1 MCSLFVHRRLAAV
14 LASALA
20 VAALPAAAKSAVDA
34 GRAEF
39 ALRWSSADGGP
50 PSAAD
55 ALRRLGRKPQG
66 KEKTFNVRYFDIAT
80 PADAPSGATALLRQR
95 RTQKKTQ
102 LTYKLRSTAPL
113 AGAAGWR
120 CPLPSPNESKDE
132 ADVSFLALDQVKT
145 VHSRSCTFESADLS
159 LSPPAGLHATPK
171 PCASSMR
178 RLEAPGATAEA
189 WSLGGGVL
197 LIEVSRKGLDRDKDR
212 QRFRDEI
219 VRPLLAAG
227 AVPVDRSKSELGSDC
242 R

>member
-1 MCSLFVHRRLAAV
+1 MCSLFVRQSLAAV

-20 VAALPAAAKSAVDA
+20 VATLPAAAKSADA

-39 ALRWSSADGGP
+39 AFRWSSADGGP
-50 PSAAD
+50 PTAAD

-66 KEKTFNVRYFDIAT
+66 KEKSFSVRYFDIAT
-80 PADAPSGATALLRQR
+80 PADAPPDVRAILRQR
-95 RTQKKTQ
+95 RTQKKAQ
-102 LTYKLRSTAPL
+102 LTYKLRSAAPL

-120 CPLPSPNESKDE
+120 CPLPTPNESKDE
-132 ADVSFLALDQVKT
+132 ADVSFLALDQVKA

-159 LSPPAGLHATPK
+159 LAPPAGLGATPK
-171 PCASSMR
+171 PCASEMR
-178 RLEAPGATAEA
+178 RLESGDLTVEA
-189 WSLGGGVL
+189 WSLAGAAT
-197 LIEVSRKGLDRDKDR
+197 LIEVSRKGLDRAKDR
-212 QRFRDEI
+212 RRFRDEV